1 MSVGLSVVGNANICQ
16 TKKKEQTKKM
26 NKDKNKKQTKKAVKP
41 PLYIKLY
48 DVMLQDLIFKVW
60 AASAYKSFY
69 ISIILHV
76 LYDIW

>member
-1 MSVGLSVVGNANICQ
+1 
-16 TKKKEQTKKM
+16 M

-69 ISIILHV
+69 ISIMLHV